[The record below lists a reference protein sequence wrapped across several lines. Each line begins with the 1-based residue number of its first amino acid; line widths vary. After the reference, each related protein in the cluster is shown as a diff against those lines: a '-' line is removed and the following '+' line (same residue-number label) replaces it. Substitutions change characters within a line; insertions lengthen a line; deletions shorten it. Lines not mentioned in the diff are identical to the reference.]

1 MKIVKLTSKEFE
13 DFAKKNKYVTFHQKE
28 SWGKLKENNG
38 WQYEMVGFK
47 DKKKVIYDVYKS
59 IENDELKV
67 ANIVSNTGQELRSVS
82 DAWFL
87 VEKEVDVDLT
97 SVTL

>member
-28 SWGKLKENNG
+28 TWGKLKENNG

-47 DKKKVIYDVYKS
+47 DKKKVIAATLLLSKS
-59 IENDELKV
+59 MPFKLKMYY
-67 ANIVSNTGQELRSVS
+67 AT
-82 DAWFL
+82 
-87 VEKEVDVDLT
+87 K
-97 SVTL
+97 